1 MKTLIYNYK
10 GHAVD
15 INISF
20 DLFRS
25 YDGVH
30 LHKVSAEFKNKKFQT
45 YYDADQFDKALKSII
60 SGVEM
65 AIDNNNEL

>member
-10 GHAVD
+10 GYAVD

-20 DLFRS
+20 DFFTEE
-25 YDGVH
+25 DGVH
-30 LHKVSAEFKNKKFQT
+30 LHKISAEFKNKKFQT

-60 SGVEM
+60 SSIEIT
-65 AIDNNNEL
+65 IDNNN

>member
-10 GHAVD
+10 GRAVD

-20 DLFRS
+20 DFFNED
-25 YDGVH
+25 DGVH
-30 LHKVSAEFKNKKFQT
+30 MHKISAEFKNKKFQT

-60 SGVEM
+60 SSIEIT
-65 AIDNNNEL
+65 IDNEK